1 MYVHYEMNRAE
12 GPRDGG
18 VYLYHCSKI
27 LFYSF
32 FFIIII
38 SILTVLTA
46 IEVSLLYIIVFDIDK
61 R

>member
-12 GPRDGG
+12 GRGG
-18 VYLYHCSKI
+18 DVPIPLFEDIILFIFFYYYHHINRSHCSI
-27 LFYSF
+27 
-32 FFIIII
+32 
-38 SILTVLTA
+38 